1 VGVVESSP
9 KRGKATSIRGYFRY
23 LSSDIVV
30 CGAALT
36 LAVAAIAG
44 ASAARRPPVA
54 VGPARPLPLV
64 QIVGS
69 VDLLTDFGVRQE
81 LRKTLGLNVTA
92 TQLGAGEIIS
102 RSPFRRYK
110 ADYLP
115 NQIETQRLQHKLAGL
130 DLANETFPIFRSRL
144 VVATY
149 LPIANLLRAL
159 GVASS
164 LRNGIG
170 TLDLAKYVAM
180 VNKGVTWEQIPG
192 NKNGKVYAS
201 DEPVT
206 FATPD
211 PQYSAISQLFA
222 TEAGYA
228 VNGDRVIT
236 DTATAR
242 RISAELRATFTQQGG
257 MTTGADTEFKTWV
270 SAGDMYAAPGPA
282 ILTYENEFTAD
293 ELKDKRDELQH
304 KRTGSPLSKLIKPG
318 MVLLYLTPE
327 AFDVDTLIGV
337 STAGDA
343 VGQAI
348 EDDPAITSITE
359 HEYAF
364 IPPGTDPAGYAAYM
378 KTQDVT
384 VAGELPTMPDIP
396 PDNVIAALLKD
407 LP

>member
-1 VGVVESSP
+1 
-9 KRGKATSIRGYFRY
+9 
-23 LSSDIVV
+23 
-30 CGAALT
+30 
-36 LAVAAIAG
+36 
-44 ASAARRPPVA
+44 
-54 VGPARPLPLV
+54 
-64 QIVGS
+64 
-69 VDLLTDFGVRQE
+69 
-81 LRKTLGLNVTA
+81 
-92 TQLGAGEIIS
+92 
-102 RSPFRRYK
+102 
-110 ADYLP
+110 
-115 NQIETQRLQHKLAGL
+115 
-130 DLANETFPIFRSRL
+130 
-144 VVATY
+144 VATY
-149 LPIANLLRAL
+149 LPIANLLRTL

-164 LRNGIG
+164 LRNRIG

-192 NKNGKVYAS
+192 NKNGTVYAS
-201 DEPVT
+201 DQPVT

-236 DTATAR
+236 DTATAT
-242 RISAELRATFTQQGG
+242 RISAELRATFTRQGG

-270 SAGDMYAAPGPA
+270 SADDMYAAPGPA

-293 ELKDKRDELQH
+293 ELHDKRTRSQ
-304 KRTGSPLSKLIKPG
+304 LIKQD

-327 AFDVDTLIGV
+327 AFDIDTLIGV
-337 STAGDA
+337 STTGDA

-348 EDDPAITSITE
+348 EDDPVITSITE
-359 HEYAF
+359 HQYAF

-378 KTQDVT
+378 WTQRVH

-396 PDNVIAALLKD
+396 ADNVIAALLKD